1 MKKIYS
7 IIAAL
12 LLLSAGST
20 FAGGISIP
28 AVVISSSASQNQ
40 VRGYAGLSWT
50 LGSQKSALQPDL
62 VVGIRSLKVN
72 SSDKVTSGVDVSAR
86 FKFVG
91 GVAYDSARLS
101 YVGGNRDLL
110 ANIGI
115 GYSSSSKSY
124 LATVAGQGPFS
135 RIGLDYELTNSRLV
149 PYLDLITLGKP
160 KKVETII
167 TYECP
172 VGAFL
177 HTSGNCIPAP
187 V

>member
-1 MKKIYS
+1 MRKFNS

-12 LLLSAGST
+12 LLLLAGNTSAGL
-20 FAGGISIP
+20 
-28 AVVISSSASQNQ
+28 AVLPSAVYSSASQNQ

-50 LGSQKSALQPDL
+50 LGGQKSALQPDL
-62 VVGIRSLKVN
+62 VVGIRSLKVS

-110 ANIGI
+110 AHVGF

-160 KKVETII
+160 KKVEPIT

>member
-7 IIAAL
+7 LIAAFL
-12 LLLSAGST
+12 LL
-20 FAGGISIP
+20 FAGNAFAGIP
-28 AVVISSSASQNQ
+28 AVAVTSSASQNQ
-40 VRGYAGLSWT
+40 VKAYAGLSWT
-50 LGSQKSALQPDL
+50 LGGQKSALQPDL
-62 VVGIRSLKVN
+62 VVGIRSLKVS

-110 ANIGI
+110 AHVGF

-160 KKVETII
+160 KKVEPRT

-172 VGAFL
+172 VGTTL
-177 HTSGNCIPAP
+177 DTGSGYCIPDP